1 MTQNDLDNG
10 STPDGTPV
18 SPNTGGSQ
26 AQNAS
31 GGSFDAGKLQA
42 TLEKLATKL
51 EEVDARSRSLQGEKD
66 RGVAKTS
73 KELETLKRQF
83 AEIEKL
89 TKGGL
94 GLDEA
99 VEELDFRETV
109 KQLKTQIGQI
119 NPVPAQSEGNGQS
132 GAVDTAKVFGELFG
146 ADSLKDPA
154 LAPLLAKQYRNIEE
168 AQAAAYKYH
177 FEVSRQ
183 PNPTTSQS
191 PSLAGT
197 SVKTDVAAKIMR
209 LQELQKR
216 PTLYRDEINR
226 LTKELDAVNWGG

>member
-18 SPNTGGSQ
+18 SPNIGSSQ
-26 AQNAS
+26 TQNAS

-66 RGVAKTS
+66 RGVAKTG
-73 KELETLKRQF
+73 K
-83 AEIEKL
+83 EIEKL

-99 VEELDFRETV
+99 VEEFDFRETV

-154 LAPLLAKQYRNIEE
+154 LAPLLAKQYKNVEE
-168 AQAAAYKYH
+168 AQAAAYKHH
-177 FEVSRQ
+177 FEVS
-183 PNPTTSQS
+183 PQS

-197 SVKTDVAAKIMR
+197 SVKLDVAAKVAR

-216 PTLYRDEINR
+216 PTLNRDEITR